1 MTTLDRA
8 GSLRATRKVLPEHAR
23 AHNRSLLLQLL
34 YRNGGQS
41 RADLARASALTKV
54 TVSDLVAEML
64 AEGLVVET
72 RQRTS
77 TGPGKPAVELD
88 IPRERWQVI
97 AVDLSGADEFEGAVL
112 DLDGTVIT
120 RASVPRNEAT
130 GSFAL
135 TVACDLV
142 DELRAR
148 ATAPVLGIGVGSPG
162 IVDLDGV
169 VLSAPNLGWIDVPMR
184 AVLAERT
191 GLPVRVANDANAAS
205 LAEHSFGAAAH
216 DLLLL
221 KVGHGVGAAVLAN
234 GRLVHGRRFAAGEI
248 GHVIVGTD
256 VAGPL
261 CACGRHGCLEAWLA
275 VPRLE
280 ARLADAPDEEAARE
294 VLRECGRRLGFAL
307 APVVGTL
314 GLTDVIVSGPA
325 HLLDGTLLE
334 AARDVLRSRLLPDF
348 FDGLQLRLTD
358 QGPDIVLRGA
368 LVLVLD
374 GVLGIS

>member
-1 MTTLDRA
+1 MALNHA
-8 GSLRATRKVLPEHAR
+8 GALRATGKVLPEYAR
-23 AHNRSLLLQLL
+23 GHNRSLVLQML

-88 IPRERWQVI
+88 IARDRWQVV
-97 AVDLSGADEFEGAVL
+97 AVDLSDAEKFEGAVL
-112 DLDGTVIT
+112 DLDGGVIA
-120 RASVPRNEAT
+120 RISVPRGGAT
-130 GSFAL
+130 GAAAL
-135 TVACDLV
+135 ETAFELV

-148 ATAPVLGIGVGSPG
+148 ATAPVLGIGIGSPG
-162 IVDLDGV
+162 VVDLDGA
-169 VLSAPNLGWIDVPMR
+169 VLSAPNLDWTNVPMR

-191 GLPVRVANDANAAS
+191 GLPVHVANDANAAS
-205 LAEHSFGAAAH
+205 LAEHSFGGATH

-234 GRLVHGRRFAAGEI
+234 GRLVHGRRFAAGEL
-248 GHVIVGTD
+248 GHVVVGTD
-256 VAGPL
+256 DGPL
-261 CACGRHGCLEAWLA
+261 CACGRSGCLEAWIA

-280 ARLADAPDEEAARE
+280 ARLAEASGADAADE
-294 VLRECGRRLGFAL
+294 VLRESGHRLGYAL
-307 APVVGTL
+307 APVVGAL

-325 HLLDGTLLE
+325 HLLDGVLLD
-334 AARDVLRSRLLPDF
+334 AAREALESRLLPVF
-348 FDGLQLRLTD
+348 FDGLELRLTE

-368 LVLVLD
+368 LVLVLA

>member
-1 MTTLDRA
+1 MTTMNQQGA
-8 GSLRATRKVLPEHAR
+8 LRTTGKVLPEHAR
-23 AHNRSLLLQLL
+23 GHNRSLVLQML

-77 TGPGKPAVELD
+77 KGPGKPAVELD
-88 IPRERWQVI
+88 IARDRWQVI
-97 AVDLSGADEFEGAVL
+97 AIDLSDSEVFEGAVL
-112 DLDGTVIT
+112 DLDGGVMD
-120 RASVPRNEAT
+120 RVSAPRNGAT
-130 GSFAL
+130 GPLALETAFA
-135 TVACDLV
+135 LV
-142 DELRAR
+142 DELRTR

-162 IVDLDGV
+162 VVDLDGV
-169 VLSAPNLGWIDVPMR
+169 VLSAPNLDWMNVPMR
-184 AVLAERT
+184 AALTERT
-191 GLPVRVANDANAAS
+191 GLPVHVANDANAAS
-205 LAEHSFGAAAH
+205 LAEHSFGGATH

-248 GHVIVGTD
+248 GHVVVSTG
-256 VAGPL
+256 AGPL
-261 CACGRHGCLEAWLA
+261 CACGRSGCLEAWLA

-280 ARLADAPDEEAARE
+280 ERLAETCGADAADE
-294 VLRECGRRLGFAL
+294 VLRETGRRLGYAL
-307 APVVGTL
+307 APVVGAL

-325 HLLDGTLLE
+325 HLLDGVLLD
-334 AARDVLRSRLLPDF
+334 AAREALESRLLPDF
-348 FDGLQLRLTD
+348 FDGLDLRLTE

-368 LVLVLD
+368 LVLVLT

>member
-1 MTTLDRA
+1 MASLNHA
-8 GSLRATRKVLPEHAR
+8 GALRATGKVLPEYAR
-23 AHNRSLLLQLL
+23 GHNRSLVLQML

-88 IPRERWQVI
+88 IARDRWQVV
-97 AVDLSGADEFEGAVL
+97 AVDLSDAEKFDGAVL
-112 DLDGTVIT
+112 DLDGGLIA
-120 RASVPRNEAT
+120 RISVPRGGAM
-130 GSFAL
+130 GAAAL
-135 TVACDLV
+135 ETAFELV

-162 IVDLDGV
+162 IVDLDGA
-169 VLSAPNLGWIDVPMR
+169 VLSAPNLDWTNVPMR
-184 AVLAERT
+184 AALAERT
-191 GLPVRVANDANAAS
+191 GLPVHVANDANAAS
-205 LAEHSFGAAAH
+205 LAEHSFGGATH

-248 GHVIVGTD
+248 GHVVVGTD
-256 VAGPL
+256 AGPL
-261 CACGRHGCLEAWLA
+261 CACGRSGCLEAWIA

-280 ARLADAPDEEAARE
+280 ARLAEASGADAADE
-294 VLRECGRRLGFAL
+294 VLRETGRRLGYAL
-307 APVVGTL
+307 APVVGAL
-314 GLTDVIVSGPA
+314 GLTDVIVSGPP
-325 HLLDGTLLE
+325 HLLDGVLLD
-334 AARDVLRSRLLPDF
+334 AAREALKSRLLPVF
-348 FDGLQLRLTD
+348 FDGLELRLTE

-368 LVLVLD
+368 LVLVLA